1 MNISAPFIARPI
13 ATWLLAIAILLSG
26 ALGYQALPVS
36 ALPEVDFPTI
46 EVVTQLPGA
55 SPETI
60 ETLITASLERQFG
73 QIPGLLLMTSQ
84 SAESTSQITL
94 QFNLNR
100 SMDSAAQDVQA
111 AINAAAGTL
120 PTNLP
125 YPPTYSKVNPADAP
139 ILTLAL
145 TSPALP
151 IDVVSDAA
159 DTLLQP
165 KLSQIEG
172 VGRVTVEGGL
182 RPAVRVRVDPARL
195 AAYGLAMEDVRQAVA
210 ATNANGPK
218 GGFDGPRLAFSLG
231 ANDQL
236 VDAAAYR
243 NLVIAWR
250 NGAPVRLS
258 AVGSV
263 LGGVENDRVGA
274 TYDGKPAVVLDIQR
288 QPGANIVQTVRAI
301 QQALPRL
308 RQAIPS
314 GISIAVVS
322 DRTETIKASVRDV
335 QYTLI
340 MSIVLV
346 VLVIF
351 IFLRSARA
359 TFIPAVALPLSL
371 IGTFG
376 VMQLLGYS
384 LDNLSLMALTIAT
397 GFVVDDAIVMIENI
411 VRFIEGDRRPPAGS
425 AATGAPLAPG
435 SDRGSDDQARQDGA
449 ARSHAATQG
458 SRPGDAVPGVAVPSA
473 DPAAS
478 ATRPPTG
485 GLPPLQAA
493 FRGAAQIGFTI
504 VSLTVSLIA
513 VFIPLLFMTGV
524 VGRLFKEFSV
534 TLAVS
539 VVMSAIVS
547 LTLTPMMCGRLLR
560 PACDDPPGPVAR
572 WSERGFDRLLA
583 GYRRTLD
590 WSLNHQTLVL
600 IVGGLTLV
608 GTIGLYAVVPKG
620 FLPRQ
625 DTGVVLAVTEAA
637 QSASIPKLV
646 ALQSRMAAIIRRDPA
661 VTGVV
666 SFAGAGTINTTP
678 NTGRLTIALKAI
690 GQRDPMAVVIAR
702 MQAAIAGIP
711 GITAFFQPVQ
721 DIAIGTRVSRTPFQY
736 TLIDTDATELATWAP
751 RLRDKLA
758 SLPAL
763 REVASDQQIAGLR
776 TFIDVDRVT
785 AMRLGVSMQAIQDT
799 LYDSFGQRQISTIYG
814 QANQYR
820 VVLEADPL
828 WQTDPRSLRLLRVPG
843 LNGAQVPLSAIA
855 RIEPV
860 TAPLMIAHQEQFPAV
875 TLSFDLAPGYALGD
889 AIGAV
894 ARAEQAIGMPATIT
908 GSYAGDAAEFQS
920 SLAAEPW
927 LILAAVVVI
936 YIVLGVLYE
945 SWIHP
950 ITILSTLPSAG
961 IGALLALMICGIDLS
976 LVALVGIVLLMGI
989 VKKNAIMMV
998 DFAIE
1003 AERMGGLS
1011 SREAMR
1017 QACLLRFRPI
1027 MMTTMA
1033 ALLGALPLVL
1043 EHGAGSELR
1052 YPLGV
1057 TIIGGL
1063 LLSQFLTLYT
1073 TPAIYLAFERL
1084 RARLMGRRAPASAP
1098 AE

>member
-1 MNISAPFIARPI
+1 MSISEPFIARPI
-13 ATWLLAIAILLSG
+13 ATWLLALAILLAG
-26 ALGYQALPVS
+26 ALGYRALPVS

-46 EVVTQLPGA
+46 QVVTQLPGA
-55 SPETI
+55 SPETT

-73 QIPGLLLMTSQ
+73 QIPGLVLMTSQ
-84 SAESTSQITL
+84 SAEGTSQITL
-94 QFNLNR
+94 QFGLNR

-111 AINAAAGTL
+111 AINAAAATL

-145 TSPALP
+145 TSNRVP
-151 IDVVSDAA
+151 IDVVSDSA

-165 KLSQIEG
+165 KLSEIAG
-172 VGRVTVEGGL
+172 VGRVTVQGGM

-195 AAYGLAMEDVRQAVA
+195 AAYGLAMEDVRTAVA
-210 ATNANGPK
+210 AANVNGAK
-218 GGFDGPRLAFSLG
+218 GGFDGSRLAFSLG

-236 VDAAAYR
+236 VDANAYR
-243 NLVIAWR
+243 DLVIAWR

-258 AVGSV
+258 AIGSV
-263 LGGVENDRVGA
+263 IGGVENDRVGA
-274 TYDGKPAVVLDIQR
+274 TYDGTPAVVLDIQR
-288 QPGANIVQTVRAI
+288 QPGANIVQTVQAI
-301 QQALPRL
+301 QEALPRL
-308 RQAIPS
+308 RKAMPS
-314 GISIAVVS
+314 GIDLAVVT
-322 DRTETIKASVRDV
+322 DRTETIRASVADV
-335 QYTLI
+335 QYTLV
-340 MSIVLV
+340 MSVVLV

-351 IFLRSARA
+351 AFLRSPRA
-359 TFIPAVALPLSL
+359 TFIPAIALPLSL

-376 VMQLLGYS
+376 IMQMLGYG
-384 LDNLSLMALTIAT
+384 LDNLSLMALTVAT
-397 GFVVDDAIVMIENI
+397 GFVVDDAIVMIENV
-411 VRFIEGDRRPPAGS
+411 VRYIE
-425 AATGAPLAPG
+425 
-435 SDRGSDDQARQDGA
+435 RG
-449 ARSHAATQG
+449 
-458 SRPGDAVPGVAVPSA
+458 V
-473 DPAAS
+473 
-478 ATRPPTG
+478 
-485 GLPPLQAA
+485 PPLEAA

-539 VVMSAIVS
+539 VVVSAIIS

-560 PACDDPPGPVAR
+560 PTHDHKPGRLAR
-572 WSERGFDRLLA
+572 ISERGFDRLLA

-590 WSLNHQTLVL
+590 WSFVHQPLVL
-600 IVGGLTLV
+600 AVGALTLA
-608 GTIGLYAVVPKG
+608 GTLGLYAVVPKG

-625 DTGVVLAVTEAA
+625 DTGVILAVTEAA
-637 QSASIPKLV
+637 QSASIPKLL
-646 ALQSRMAAIIRRDPA
+646 ALQTRMAEIVRQDPS

-666 SFAGAGTINTTP
+666 SFVGAGTINTTP
-678 NTGRLTIALKAI
+678 NTGRLTIALKPV
-690 GQRDPMAVVIAR
+690 GQRAPLDTVLAR
-702 MQAAIAGIP
+702 LKAAIAPIP

-721 DIAIGTRVSRTPFQY
+721 DIQIGTRVSRTQYQY
-736 TLIDTDATELATWAP
+736 TLMDTDAAELATWAP
-751 RLRDKLA
+751 RLRAKLA
-758 SLPAL
+758 TMPQL
-763 REVASDQQIAGLR
+763 RDVASDQQDDGFR
-776 TFIDVDRVT
+776 TQIVVDRDA
-785 AMRLGVSMQAIQDT
+785 AMRLGVSMQAIEDT
-799 LYDSFGQRQISTIYG
+799 LYDSFGQRQISTIFG

-828 WQTDPRSLRLLRVPG
+828 WQADPDSLRLLRVPATAG
-843 LNGAQVPLSAIA
+843 AEMFGTISAPASGNQASGTTSAPGNQGSGSASTPASNNQASGNQASGTAGAQISGTPFAQVPLSAIA
-855 RIEPV
+855 RIEKG
-860 TAPLMIAHQEQFPAV
+860 TAPLVITHQEQFPAV
-875 TLSFDLAPGYALGD
+875 TLSFDLAPGYALGNAVN
-889 AIGAV
+889 AI
-894 ARAEQAIGMPATIT
+894 ARAATDIGMPQTIT
-908 GSYAGDAAEFQS
+908 GNYSGDAAEFQS

-961 IGALLALMICGIDLS
+961 IGALLALMACGIDLS

-1003 AERMGGLS
+1003 AERSRGLS
-1011 SREAMR
+1011 SHEAMR
-1017 QACLLRFRPI
+1017 EACLLRFRPI

-1043 EHGAGSELR
+1043 ERGAGSELR

-1084 RARLMGRRAPASAP
+1084 RLRLIGPRSAEPAA

>member
-13 ATWLLAIAILLSG
+13 ATWLLAIAILLAG
-26 ALGYQALPVS
+26 GLGYRALPVS

-46 EVVTQLPGA
+46 QVVTQLPGA
-55 SPETI
+55 SPETT

-84 SAESTSQITL
+84 SAEGTSQITL
-94 QFNLNR
+94 QFALNR

-120 PTNLP
+120 PVNLP

-145 TSPALP
+145 TSEGMP
-151 IDVVSDAA
+151 IDAVSDAA

-165 KLSQIEG
+165 KLSEIDG
-172 VGRVTVEGGL
+172 VGRVTVQGNM

-195 AAYGLAMEDVRQAVA
+195 AAYGLSMEDIRTAVA
-210 ATNANGPK
+210 AANVNGAK
-218 GGFDGPRLAFSLG
+218 GGFDGPRLSFSLG

-236 VDAAAYR
+236 VDAAAYQ

-250 NGAPVRLS
+250 NAAPVRLS

-263 LGGVENDRVGA
+263 VSGVENNRVAA
-274 TYDGKPAVVLDIQR
+274 TYDGTRAVVLDIQR
-288 QPGANIVQTVRAI
+288 QPGANIVQTVQAI
-301 QQALPRL
+301 QQALPAL
-308 RQAIPS
+308 RRAIPS
-314 GISIAVVS
+314 GIKLSIVT
-322 DRTETIKASVRDV
+322 DRTETIRASVRDV
-335 QYTLI
+335 QYTLV
-340 MSIVLV
+340 MSVVLV

-351 IFLRSARA
+351 AFLRSARA

-376 VMQLLGYS
+376 IMDLLGYG

-397 GFVVDDAIVMIENI
+397 GFVVDDAIVMIENV
-411 VRFIEGDRRPPAGS
+411 VRFIE
-425 AATGAPLAPG
+425 
-435 SDRGSDDQARQDGA
+435 RG
-449 ARSHAATQG
+449 
-458 SRPGDAVPGVAVPSA
+458 V
-473 DPAAS
+473 
-478 ATRPPTG
+478 
-485 GLPPLQAA
+485 PPLEAA

-539 VVMSAIVS
+539 VVVSAIVS
-547 LTLTPMMCGRLLR
+547 LTLTPMMCGRFLR
-560 PACDDPPGPVAR
+560 PTHNAKPGRIAR
-572 WSERGFDRLLA
+572 WSEGGFDKLLA

-590 WSLNHQTLVL
+590 WSLGHQTMMLV
-600 IVGGLTLV
+600 VGALTLA
-608 GTIGLYAVVPKG
+608 GTLALYAVVPKG

-637 QSASIPKLV
+637 QSASIPKL
-646 ALQSRMAAIIRRDPA
+646 AAMQSRMAEIIRADPA

-666 SFAGAGTINTTP
+666 SFVGAGTINTTP
-678 NTGRLTIALKAI
+678 NTGRLTIALKPV
-690 GQRDPMAVVIAR
+690 GKREPMTVVVAR
-702 MQAAIAGIP
+702 MRAAIAGIP

-721 DIAIGTRVSRTPFQY
+721 DIQIGTRVSRTQFQY
-736 TLIDTDATELATWAP
+736 TLIDTDSAELAAWAP
-751 RLRDKLA
+751 RLRQQLA
-758 SLPAL
+758 TLPELQA
-763 REVASDQQIAGLR
+763 VASDQQDEGFR
-776 TFIDVDRVT
+776 TYISVDRDA

-799 LYDSFGQRQISTIYG
+799 LYDAFGQRQISTIFG

-820 VVLEADPL
+820 VVLEADPG
-828 WQTDPRSLRLLRVPG
+828 WQADPNSLRLLRVPG
-843 LNGAQVPLSAIA
+843 LNDVQVPLSAVA
-855 RIEPV
+855 RVERT
-860 TAPLMIAHQEQFPAV
+860 TAPLVISHQAQFPAI
-875 TLSFDLAPGYALGD
+875 TLSFDLAPGYSLGHAVD
-889 AIGAV
+889 AV
-894 ARAEQAIGMPATIT
+894 ARAEKAIGMPETIT
-908 GSYAGDAAEFQS
+908 GNYSGDAAEFQS
-920 SLAAEPW
+920 SLSAEPW

-950 ITILSTLPSAG
+950 VTILSTLPSAG

-1003 AERMGGLS
+1003 AERTRNMS
-1011 SREAMR
+1011 PHDAMR
-1017 QACLLRFRPI
+1017 EACLLRFRPI

-1043 EHGAGSELR
+1043 ERGAGSELR

-1073 TPAIYLAFERL
+1073 TPSIYLAFERL
-1084 RARLMGRRAPASAP
+1084 RLRVSGSGSPQAAV

>member
-13 ATWLLAIAILLSG
+13 ATWLLAVAILLSG
-26 ALGYQALPVS
+26 ALGYRALPVS

-46 EVVTQLPGA
+46 QVVTQLPGA
-55 SPETI
+55 SPETT

-84 SAESTSQITL
+84 SAEGTSQITL
-94 QFNLNR
+94 QFDLNR
-100 SMDSAAQDVQA
+100 LMDSAAQDVQA

-120 PTNLP
+120 PLNLP

-145 TSPALP
+145 TSSGLP
-151 IDVVSDAA
+151 IDTISDAA

-165 KLSQIEG
+165 KLSEIDG
-172 VGRVTVEGGL
+172 VGRVTVQGGM

-195 AAYGLAMEDVRQAVA
+195 AAYGLAMEDVRNAVA
-210 ATNANGPK
+210 AANVNGAK

-236 VDAAAYR
+236 IDAPAYR

-263 LGGVENDRVGA
+263 IGGVENDRVGA
-274 TYDGKPAVVLDIQR
+274 IYNGIPAVVLDIQR
-288 QPGANIVQTVRAI
+288 QPGANIVQTVKAI
-301 QQALPRL
+301 QDALPRL
-308 RQAIPS
+308 RKAIPS
-314 GISIAVVS
+314 GIRISVVT
-322 DRTETIKASVRDV
+322 DRTETIRASVADV
-335 QYTLI
+335 QYTLV
-340 MSIVLV
+340 MSVVLV

-351 IFLRSARA
+351 VFLRSPRA

-376 VMQLLGYS
+376 IMQLLGFG
-384 LDNLSLMALTIAT
+384 LDNLSLMALTVAT
-397 GFVVDDAIVMIENI
+397 GFVVDDAIVMIENV
-411 VRFIEGDRRPPAGS
+411 VRFIE
-425 AATGAPLAPG
+425 
-435 SDRGSDDQARQDGA
+435 RG
-449 ARSHAATQG
+449 
-458 SRPGDAVPGVAVPSA
+458 V
-473 DPAAS
+473 
-478 ATRPPTG
+478 
-485 GLPPLQAA
+485 PPLEAA

-539 VVMSAIVS
+539 VVVSAVVS
-547 LTLTPMMCGRLLR
+547 LTLTPMMCGHLLR
-560 PACDDPPGPVAR
+560 PTHGDTPGLIAR
-572 WSERGFDRLLA
+572 YSERGFEHLLT

-590 WSLNHQTLVL
+590 WSFRHQTFVL
-600 IVGGLTLV
+600 IVGVLTLV
-608 GTIGLYAVVPKG
+608 GTLGLYAVVPKG

-646 ALQSRMAAIIRRDPA
+646 ALQTRMAEIIRKDPA
-661 VTGVV
+661 VTGIV

-678 NTGRLTIALKAI
+678 NTGRLTIALKPVGA
-690 GQRDPMAVVIAR
+690 RPPMDVVIAR
-702 MQAAIAGIP
+702 LQAAIAGIP

-721 DIAIGTRVSRTPFQY
+721 DIQIGTRVSRTQFQY
-736 TLIDTDATELATWAP
+736 TLMDTDAAELATWAP
-751 RLRDKLA
+751 RLRTRLA
-758 SLPAL
+758 SVPAL
-763 REVASDQQIAGLR
+763 RNVASDQQDEGFR
-776 TFIDVDRVT
+776 TFIDVDRDA
-785 AMRLGVSMQAIQDT
+785 AMRLGVSMQAIEDT
-799 LYDSFGQRQISTIYG
+799 LYDGFGQRQISTIFG

-828 WQTDPRSLRLLRVPG
+828 WQADPNSLRLLRVPG
-843 LNGAQVPLSAIA
+843 LNNVQVPLSAVA
-855 RIEPV
+855 RIQKV
-860 TAPLMIAHQEQFPAV
+860 TAPLVISHQEQFPAV
-875 TLSFDLAPGYALGD
+875 TLSFDLAPGYSLGQ
-889 AIGAV
+889 AVEAV
-894 ARAEQAIGMPATIT
+894 AQAEQAIAMPETIT
-908 GSYAGDAAEFQS
+908 GSYSGDAAEFQS
-920 SLAAEPW
+920 SLSAEPW

-1003 AERMGGLS
+1003 AERTRGLS
-1011 SREAMR
+1011 PHDAMR
-1017 QACLLRFRPI
+1017 EACLLRFRPI

-1043 EHGAGSELR
+1043 ERGAGSELR

-1084 RARLMGRRAPASAP
+1084 RLRLAGPGSPEPAA

>member
-13 ATWLLAIAILLSG
+13 ATWLLAIAIVLAG
-26 ALGYQALPVS
+26 ALGYRALPVS

-46 EVVTQLPGA
+46 QVVTQLPGA
-55 SPETI
+55 NPETT

-84 SAESTSQITL
+84 SAEGTSQITL
-94 QFNLNR
+94 QFALNR

-120 PTNLP
+120 PINLP

-145 TSPALP
+145 TSDGLP
-151 IDVVSDAA
+151 IDAISDAA

-165 KLSQIEG
+165 KLSEIDG
-172 VGRVTVEGGL
+172 VGRVTVQGGM

-195 AAYGLAMEDVRQAVA
+195 AAYGLAMEDVRNAVA
-210 ATNANGPK
+210 AANVNGAK

-236 VDAAAYR
+236 IDAAAYQ

-263 LGGVENDRVGA
+263 ISGVENNRVGA
-274 TYDGKPAVVLDIQR
+274 IYDSTPAVVLDIQR
-288 QPGANIVQTVRAI
+288 QPGANIVQTVEAI
-301 QQALPRL
+301 QKALPKL
-308 RQAIPS
+308 RKAIPS
-314 GISIAVVS
+314 GIKISIVT
-322 DRTETIKASVRDV
+322 DRTETIRASVRDV

-340 MSIVLV
+340 MSVVLV

-351 IFLRSARA
+351 VFLRSARA

-376 VMQLLGYS
+376 IMQLLGYS

-397 GFVVDDAIVMIENI
+397 GFVVDDAIVMIENV
-411 VRFIEGDRRPPAGS
+411 VRYIE
-425 AATGAPLAPG
+425 
-435 SDRGSDDQARQDGA
+435 RG
-449 ARSHAATQG
+449 
-458 SRPGDAVPGVAVPSA
+458 V
-473 DPAAS
+473 
-478 ATRPPTG
+478 
-485 GLPPLQAA
+485 PPLEAA

-534 TLAVS
+534 TLTVS
-539 VVMSAIVS
+539 VVVSAVVS
-547 LTLTPMMCGRLLR
+547 LTLTPMMCGRFLR
-560 PACDDPPGPVAR
+560 PTHDEKPGLVAR
-572 WSERGFDRLLA
+572 WSERGFDKMLA

-590 WSLNHQTLVL
+590 WSFGHQTFVL
-600 IVGGLTLV
+600 IVGALTLV
-608 GTIGLYAVVPKG
+608 GTLGLYAVVPKG

-637 QSASIPKLV
+637 QSASIPKLI
-646 ALQSRMAAIIRRDPA
+646 ASQTRMAEIIRQDPA

-666 SFAGAGTINTTP
+666 SFVGAGTINTTP
-678 NTGRLTIALKAI
+678 NTGRLTIALKPVGARDAI
-690 GQRDPMAVVIAR
+690 DVVIAR
-702 MQAAIAGIP
+702 MQAGIAGIP

-721 DIAIGTRVSRTPFQY
+721 DIQIGTRVSRTQFQY
-736 TLIDTDATELATWAP
+736 TLMDTDADELATWAP

-758 SLPAL
+758 SLPEL
-763 REVASDQQIAGLR
+763 REVASDQQNEGFR
-776 TFIDVDRVT
+776 TFIDVDRDA
-785 AMRLGVSMQAIQDT
+785 AMRLGVSMQAIEDT
-799 LYDSFGQRQISTIYG
+799 LYDAFGQRQISTIFG

-828 WQTDPRSLRLLRVPG
+828 WQSDPNSLRLLRVPG
-843 LNGAQVPLSAIA
+843 LNDVQVPLSAVA
-855 RIEPV
+855 RVQKV
-860 TAPLMIAHQEQFPAV
+860 TAPLVIAHQEQFPAV
-875 TLSFDLAPGYALGD
+875 TLSFDLSPGYSLGHAVD
-889 AIGAV
+889 AV
-894 ARAEQAIGMPATIT
+894 ARAEKAIGMPETIT
-908 GSYAGDAAEFQS
+908 GSYSGDAAEFQS

-950 ITILSTLPSAG
+950 VTILSTLPSAG

-1003 AERMGGLS
+1003 AERTRGLS
-1011 SREAMR
+1011 PHDAMR
-1017 QACLLRFRPI
+1017 EACLLRFRPI

-1043 EHGAGSELR
+1043 ERGAGSELR

-1057 TIIGGL
+1057 TIVGGL

-1084 RARLMGRRAPASAP
+1084 RLRFAGPGSPEPAA